1 MSNSHSQDRD
11 GGYYAIKGFIY
22 QFDITMI
29 EILKNKDMDIFVEFQ
44 QDLNYEDYVIQVKHK
59 ETQNFSIG
67 KLKNAI
73 LQ

>member
-29 EILKNKDMDIFVEFQ
+29 EILKIKIWIF
-44 QDLNYEDYVIQVKHK
+44 L
-59 ETQNFSIG
+59 
-67 KLKNAI
+67 
-73 LQ
+73 